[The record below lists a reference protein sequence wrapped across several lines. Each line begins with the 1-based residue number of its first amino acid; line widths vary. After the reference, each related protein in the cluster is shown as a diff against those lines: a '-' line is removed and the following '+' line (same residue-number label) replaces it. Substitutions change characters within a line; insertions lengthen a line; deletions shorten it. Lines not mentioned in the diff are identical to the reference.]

1 MVVVPH
7 QGVDT
12 ECAECAMHGCVV
24 MLTKQRNM
32 QQRHFQIQTKTK
44 QNKKKSAFNGDA
56 PQQTAAGRSHTYVA
70 TTHPDVTHIKMW
82 NTVMIFAVGVSVGVG
97 VGVMA
102 QEASVNIT
110 FQNHSHVV
118 VSAEPGVYTYDVD
131 DVHGVEAISVDFRA
145 APILN
150 TYGHMT

>member
-1 MVVVPH
+1 M
-7 QGVDT
+7 
-12 ECAECAMHGCVV
+12 A
-24 MLTKQRNM
+24 R
-32 QQRHFQIQTKTK
+32 
-44 QNKKKSAFNGDA
+44 
-56 PQQTAAGRSHTYVA
+56 VA

-82 NTVMIFAVGVSVGVG
+82 NTVVIFAVGVSVGVG
-97 VGVMA
+97 VGVTA